1 MPRASQAS
9 FRLRQTN
16 GALAPRGENRRGFLL
31 ILTACI
37 SLFLAAAACHESG
50 ADKSEPAR
58 GGVLRLP
65 LMEQLVPMDPLLAAP
80 IATQQLRGLI
90 YETLV
95 RQDSANGGLVPL
107 LAESWSCSSD
117 QASYTFVLR
126 KDVYFHDQP
135 ELPQRRLLD
144 SAAVRF
150 SVERLV
156 APSSTAEEKRVM
168 TGLLRG
174 AREFSEGTARGIEGI
189 ETPDA
194 RTVIFHLSRPYDGF
208 PRLLSM
214 PGLAI
219 VDPSAVKL
227 WGEEGFRDHPTGT
240 GPFRLALW
248 NPPFEVRFRQ
258 NGHYWMRDESGERL
272 PYLNEVR
279 LLSISGEG
287 VGSDLLSGRLDAAPT
302 NTLSD
307 GSRSVLR
314 AKGFITKSIAKYNFI
329 GLVFRQGLSPWANHP
344 EWIAALQD
352 CAGALSFTEQYTPAK
367 GFVPPGSPWYDEGC
381 AVKAKKRLPNPPPE
395 LHVHLLN
402 RESGLGL
409 RLQNI
414 WAPLGLKVTWT
425 LHGETEYWRDSAAGR
440 YPVCRAGWVADS
452 PTLCALSEPFRSTSP
467 FNAAS
472 FSDASFDELW
482 AKARMEQDPGRLRAI
497 ACDMQRRVNASGRWL
512 FLWHERYTLTWNEH
526 VKGIESSVN
535 PVMDL
540 DVRRVWIAQ

>member
-1 MPRASQAS
+1 M
-9 FRLRQTN
+9 
-16 GALAPRGENRRGFLL
+16 
-31 ILTACI
+31 TACV
-37 SLFLAAAACHESG
+37 LLLLAAASCHGSG
-50 ADKSEPAR
+50 AEKSEPAR
-58 GGVLRLP
+58 GGILRLP
-65 LMEQLVPMDPLLAAP
+65 LMEQLVPMDPLLPAP
-80 IATQQLRGLI
+80 VATQQIRGLLF
-90 YETLV
+90 ETLV
-95 RQDSANGGLVPL
+95 RQNPADGNLLPL

-135 ELPQRRLLD
+135 ELPQKRLLD
-144 SAAVRF
+144 AEAVRF
-150 SVERLV
+150 SIERFV
-156 APSSTAEEKRVM
+156 APCSTAEEKRALA
-168 TGLLRG
+168 GLLRG
-174 AREFSEGTARGIEGI
+174 AKEFSEGAARGIDGI

-194 RTVIFHLSRPYDGF
+194 RTVIFHLVRPDDGF
-208 PRLLSM
+208 PRLLSL

-219 VDPSAVKL
+219 VDPAAVKL

-248 NPPFEVRFRQ
+248 NPPAEVRFQR
-258 NGHYWMRDESGERL
+258 NRLYWMKDESGGRL
-272 PYLNEVR
+272 PYLDEVR
-279 LLSISGEG
+279 FLSISGEG
-287 VGSDLLSGRLDAAPT
+287 IGSDLLSGRLDAAPT
-302 NTLSD
+302 NTLPDS
-307 GSRSVLR
+307 SRSVLR
-314 AKGFITKSIAKYNFI
+314 AKGFTTKSIGKYNFI
-329 GLVFRQGLSPWANHP
+329 GLVFRPGLSPWASHP
-344 EWIAALQD
+344 EWIAALQE
-352 CAGALSFTEQYTPAK
+352 CAGALSFTEQYTTAK
-367 GFVPPGSPWYDEGC
+367 GFVPPESPWYDEGC

-482 AKARMEQDPGRLRAI
+482 ENARIEQDPGRLRAI
-497 ACDMQRRVNASGRWL
+497 ACGMQRRVNASGRWL
-512 FLWHERYTLTWNEH
+512 FLWHERYTLTWNERAR
-526 VKGIESSVN
+526 GIESSVN
-535 PVMDL
+535 PVMNLDL
-540 DVRRVWIAQ
+540 RRVWIAP